1 MDNQKLANHELDIPS
16 IDEGKVYSKE
26 VHELV
31 KDVFENDCKYLPEN
45 FSTPA
50 QYYCSFFSSMDYTI
64 NPEDRVF
71 NVIFDE
77 DLDHFTARVRFD
89 ARRWIE
95 DHERCECI
103 KNDVAKEVK

>member
-31 KDVFENDCKYLPEN
+31 MDVFENNCKYLPEN
-45 FSTPA
+45 FSNPA
-50 QYYCSFFSSMDYTI
+50 QYYCSFFSSMDFTL
-64 NPEDRVF
+64 NP
-71 NVIFDE
+71 IFDE

>member
-31 KDVFENDCKYLPEN
+31 MDVFENDCKYLPAN
-45 FSTPA
+45 FSNPA
-50 QYYCSFFSSMDYTI
+50 QYYCNFFSSMDYTV

-77 DLDHFTARVRFD
+77 DLNHFTARVRFD

-95 DHERCECI
+95 DYERCECI
-103 KNDVAKEVK
+103 KNNVAKEVK